1 MPLRKIQTPNAPQ
14 AIGPY
19 SQAIVVGNLLF
30 ISGQLPI
37 DPATG
42 AMQPDNIEAQ
52 THQVLKNLSAI
63 AEAAGSSLAAM
74 VKSEVFLIDMAEFGL
89 FNQIYALYFP
99 KEPQPARA
107 TVQVAALPKNARIEI
122 ACICAL

>member
-1 MPLRKIQTPNAPQ
+1 MPLRKIQTPNAPE

-52 THQVLKNLSAI
+52 THQALKNLRAI
-63 AEAAGSSLAAM
+63 AEAAGSSLASA
-74 VKSEVFLIDMAEFGL
+74 VKTEVFLIDMAEFTL
-89 FNQIYALYFP
+89 FNQIYALYF
-99 KEPQPARA
+99 EAQPQPAR
-107 TVQVAALPKNARIEI
+107 TTIQVAALPKNARIEI
-122 ACICAL
+122 ACICAF